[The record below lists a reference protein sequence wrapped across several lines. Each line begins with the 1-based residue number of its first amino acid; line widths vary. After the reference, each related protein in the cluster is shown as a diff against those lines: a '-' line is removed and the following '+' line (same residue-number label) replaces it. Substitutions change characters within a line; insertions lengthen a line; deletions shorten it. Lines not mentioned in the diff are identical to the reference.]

1 MIIAICI
8 VGLALLV
15 LGAAAAKKPEPMTHE
30 EMVKKNEETANRATG
45 CVFSIIA
52 LLMLV
57 GIIISLFE

>member
-1 MIIAICI
+1 
-8 VGLALLV
+8 
-15 LGAAAAKKPEPMTHE
+15 MTHE
-30 EMVKKNEETANRATG
+30 EMVKKNEERANRVTG